1 MFQEELNYKQAL
13 IGKLEEQ
20 VRNGEQTLNQTK
32 LEIENERQKQ
42 ASLLG

>member
-20 VRNGEQTLNQTK
+20 VRKGEQTLNQTK